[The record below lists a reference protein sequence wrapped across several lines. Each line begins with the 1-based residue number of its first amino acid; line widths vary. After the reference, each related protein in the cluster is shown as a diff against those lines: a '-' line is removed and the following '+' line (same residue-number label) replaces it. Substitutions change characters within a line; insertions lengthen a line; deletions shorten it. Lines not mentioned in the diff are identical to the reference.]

1 MRRRNY
7 NEQTQLDQDQQE
19 KLQNLQTEIDQ
30 IDSLIANKLQ
40 GDMKLLQAVKKKKE
54 IDYQRI
60 LNPIPESIMRDKETS
75 KLFADAK

>member
-19 KLQNLQTEIDQ
+19 KLHSIENAIEIL
-30 IDSLIANKLQ
+30 DSIIADNSQ
-40 GDMKLLQAVKKKKE
+40 GNMKLLQAIKKKKE
-54 IDYQRI
+54 LDYQRI
-60 LNPIPESIMRDKETS
+60 LNPPGSIMRDKETS